1 MNRLARA
8 RWACIAV
15 IAGAL
20 TLGLLAGPAGGA
32 APCSARVLD
41 DWSDNGRIDRL
52 YPLRCY
58 EEAIDAIPSD
68 VRDYTN
74 AVSVIERA
82 LTAAIRSTP
91 PDNERPGGQAA
102 AGLESTGSSFPLA
115 LVALGGVA
123 LAVLAAGTLAWASR
137 RRSGA

>member
-8 RWACIAV
+8 RWACIAI

-32 APCSARVLD
+32 ALCSARVLD

-58 EEAIDAIPSD
+58 DEAIDAIPSD

-82 LTAAIRSTP
+82 LTAALRSNP
-91 PDNERPGGQAA
+91 PDNERPGEQAA
-102 AGLESTGSSFPLA
+102 PVLESSGSSFPLT

-123 LAVLAAGTLAWASR
+123 LAVLAAGTLAGASR
-137 RRSGA
+137 RRSRG

>member
-1 MNRLARA
+1 MNRRARA
-8 RWACIAV
+8 RWACIAI

-20 TLGLLAGPAGGA
+20 TLGLLAAPAGGA
-32 APCSARVLD
+32 APCSARVLA
-41 DWSDNGRIDRL
+41 DWSDNGRIDRH

-91 PDNERPGGQAA
+91 PDSVRPSGQAA
-102 AGLESTGSSFPLA
+102 PVLESSGSSFPLA

-137 RRSGA
+137 RRSDA

>member
-1 MNRLARA
+1 
-8 RWACIAV
+8 
-15 IAGAL
+15 
-20 TLGLLAGPAGGA
+20 
-32 APCSARVLD
+32 
-41 DWSDNGRIDRL
+41 
-52 YPLRCY
+52 
-58 EEAIDAIPSD
+58 SD

-102 AGLESTGSSFPLA
+102 PALESTGSSFPLT

-123 LAVLAAGTLAWASR
+123 LVILAAGTLAWASR